1 MRKYACVS
9 GDSLGGGGKPW
20 PDVFVNIETQNA
32 KETTMNEIEFETMLY
47 ELLQD
52 DESAPE
58 IARVQTFE
66 EAGLLT
72 NNRGVVVHTAE
83 GITFQVT
90 IVKSR

>member
-1 MRKYACVS
+1 V
-9 GDSLGGGGKPW
+9 
-20 PDVFVNIETQNA
+20 VVNIGTQNA

-52 DESAPE
+52 DEAAPE

-72 NNRGVVVHTAE
+72 NNRGVVVRTADGSE
-83 GITFQVT
+83 WQISV
-90 IVKSR
+90 VKSR

>member
-1 MRKYACVS
+1 
-9 GDSLGGGGKPW
+9 
-20 PDVFVNIETQNA
+20 
-32 KETTMNEIEFETMLY
+32 MNEIEFETMLY

-52 DESAPE
+52 DTRVLDPGRGFYIEAAPE

-72 NNRGVVVHTAE
+72 RDRGVVVRTRE

>member
-20 PDVFVNIETQNA
+20 PDVVVNIETQNT

-47 ELLQD
+47 EVLQD
-52 DESAPE
+52 DVTVPE

-72 NNRGVVVHTAE
+72 NNRGVVVHTAD
-83 GITFQVT
+83 GSTFQVT

>member
-1 MRKYACVS
+1 
-9 GDSLGGGGKPW
+9 
-20 PDVFVNIETQNA
+20 
-32 KETTMNEIEFETMLY
+32 MNENEFETMLY

-52 DESAPE
+52 DEAAPE

-72 NNRGVVVHTAE
+72 NNRGVVVHTAD
-83 GITFQVT
+83 GSTFQVT